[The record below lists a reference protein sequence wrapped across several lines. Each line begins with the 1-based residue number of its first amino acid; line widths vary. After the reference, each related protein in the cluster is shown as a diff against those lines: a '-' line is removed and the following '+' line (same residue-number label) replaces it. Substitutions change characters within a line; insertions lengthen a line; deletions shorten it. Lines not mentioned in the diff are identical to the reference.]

1 VRVSVALLV
10 SALLSLT
17 LASAAMAKTPQ
28 RSKTWTWAFE
38 ADTLGKPPANTGVFG
53 GTWAVVVDSSSLAG
67 GGAASAAARSGAA
80 PESLSAAPHDSSLVG
95 SAAAALSAGAQPVA
109 PPAAPARR
117 ILRQSETDDGTEFH
131 YVQFTK
137 PVIEDLSA
145 SVRFRIES
153 GDIDPTAGIL
163 FQLDKKGKSGYLVR
177 VSGQK
182 KAVIAHY
189 LLYGKRR
196 DIKVASIDPP
206 EPGTWHTLAIER
218 KGSVLVVYYDG
229 KECFMVRDER
239 YSKGSVGLWTED
251 DTVADFADLKVSTK

>member
-1 VRVSVALLV
+1 MRISVALLM

-17 LASAAMAKTPQ
+17 LASAAMANPSH
-28 RSKTWTWAFE
+28 RSKTWTWAFD

-53 GTWAVVVDSSSLAG
+53 GTWVVVVDSSSLAG
-67 GGAASAAARSGAA
+67 GATARSGA
-80 PESLSAAPHDSSLVG
+80 PRDSLRSAPHDSSLIG
-95 SAAAALSAGAQPVA
+95 AATAALSAGAQPAA

-117 ILRQSETDDGTEFH
+117 ILRQSETDDGIDFH

-137 PVIEDLSA
+137 PVIDDLRA
-145 SVRFRIES
+145 SVRFRIDS

-163 FQLDKKGKSGYLVR
+163 FQLDKKGRSGYLVR
-177 VSGQK
+177 VSGQR

-196 DIKVASIDPP
+196 DLKVANIDPP
-206 EPGTWHTLAIER
+206 EPGTWHTLAIDR

-229 KECFMVRDER
+229 KELFLVRDER

-251 DTVADFADLKVSTK
+251 DTVADFADLKVSTE